1 MIIGVPKEIQ
11 KDESRVAAV
20 PETVKKLIAMGFEVA
35 VEKGAGDRALIPDS
49 MFEGAGA
56 SMVTNTKALGA
67 DLVFKVR
74 PPSEDEISKLSKG
87 ATVISLMEPY
97 SNNNVAKKLE
107 AAGVNGF
114 GLELVPRIT
123 RAQSMD
129 VLSSQ
134 ANLAGYRAVLEAS
147 AVFTRAFPMMMTAA
161 GTVPPAKVLVMGAGV
176 AGLQAI
182 ATAKR
187 LGAVV
192 SATDVRP
199 AVKEQVESLGG
210 KFVAVEDEEFKAAE
224 TSGGYAKEMSDAYK
238 AKQAQ
243 LIADTIKTQDIIITT
258 ALIPGRAAP
267 VLVTEDM
274 VKTMKP
280 GSVIVDL
287 AVEQGGN
294 CPISEAGKVVV
305 KHGVTLVGHTNMAGR
320 LAEVASMLYAKNLL
334 NFLSNLWDAEDK
346 MLKMDSD
353 DEIITSSL
361 ITKGKAAA
369 KPSAKAQKEEADK
382 KEEEETNHGE

>member
-1 MIIGVPKEIQ
+1 MIIGVPKETQ

-35 VEKGAGDRALIPDS
+35 VEKGAGDGALIPDS
-49 MFEGAGA
+49 AFEGAGA

-305 KHGVTLVGHTNMAGR
+305 KHGVTLVGYTNIAGR

-334 NFLSNLWDAEDK
+334 NFLSNLWDAEGK

-369 KPSAKAQKEEADK
+369 KSPAKAKTEEADN
-382 KEEEETNHGE
+382 KEEEETKNGE

>member
-1 MIIGVPKEIQ
+1 MMIGIPKERRD
-11 KDESRVAAV
+11 DEKRVAAV
-20 PETVKKLIAMGFEVA
+20 PETIKKLIGMGFDVV
-35 VEKGAGDRALIPDS
+35 VETDAGAGALIPDDA
-49 MFEGAGA
+49 FVAAGA
-56 SMVTNTKALGA
+56 KLVGRVEALGA
-67 DLVFKVR
+67 ELVFKVR
-74 PPSEDEISKLSKG
+74 PPDDDDIAALKKG
-87 ATVISLMEPY
+87 AVVMGLMEPY
-97 SNNNVAKKLE
+97 SNADTAKKLE
-107 AAGVNGF
+107 SAGVVGF
-114 GLELVPRIT
+114 ALELVPRIT

-134 ANLAGYRAVLEAS
+134 ANLAGYRAVLEA
-147 AVFTRAFPMMMTAA
+147 AYVFGRAFPMMMTAA

-210 KFVAVEDEEFKAAE
+210 KFVAVEDEEFAAAE
-224 TSGGYAKEMSDAYK
+224 TGGGYAKEMSDAYK
-238 AKQAQ
+238 AKQAA
-243 LIADTIKTQDIIITT
+243 LIAETIKTQDMIITT
-258 ALIPGRAAP
+258 ALIPGKPAP

-294 CPISEAGKVVV
+294 CPLSQAGAVVM
-305 KHGVTLVGHTNMAGR
+305 KHRVTLVGYTNIAAR
-320 LAEVASMLYAKNLL
+320 LPEVASMLYAKNLL
-334 NFLSNLWDAEDK
+334 NFLSNLWDADAK
-346 MLKMDSD
+346 RLNIDSD

-361 ITKGKAAA
+361 ITKTSQNL
-369 KPSAKAQKEEADK
+369 KPKTQSKTQNE
-382 KEEEETNHGE
+382 GV

>member
-1 MIIGVPKEIQ
+1 MKAELPQFQ
-11 KDESRVAAV
+11 KRS
-20 PETVKKLIAMGFEVA
+20 KKLIAMGFEVA

-161 GTVPPAKVLVMGAGV
+161 GTVPPAKVLVMGAGL

-334 NFLSNLWDAEDK
+334 NFLSNLWDAEGK